1 MDEVLRRIMSLLLLT
16 ISLPIHAGI
25 VITGTRVIYPA
36 SKPEV
41 SVSLTNKGKQDTLV
55 QSWIDTGDPV
65 ISPEKIDSPFAV
77 LPPISRVNGGKAQ
90 SLRIIYT
97 GSQLPADRESVFWL
111 NVLAIPPK
119 IPENEAS
126 KSQYLKVAFQT
137 RIKVFYRPKGLEINS
152 DVAPSKLQWRKVARQ
167 INITNPTP
175 YYISVA
181 SVTWKTNAKEYGI
194 DGDMVAPFSN
204 VTLMVK
210 ESLDDARE
218 ITFAVVNDRG
228 AINYFNAILK
238 SQE

>member
-1 MDEVLRRIMSLLLLT
+1 M
-16 ISLPIHAGI
+16 
-25 VITGTRVIYPA
+25 
-36 SKPEV
+36 
-41 SVSLTNKGKQDTLV
+41 

-77 LPPISRVNGGKAQ
+77 IPPISRVNGGKGQ